1 MVHAAGSFSSPD
13 GPGPGCVHPT
23 TSAQYGVAALCEKPI
38 DLDLDRVRGSWEE
51 IKDSSAPLMLAFNPR
66 FAKSFA
72 AVQARTAAG
81 DPRPLLIIAGTE
93 ADTRTFSEN
102 GVAQAGDNAELF
114 DIPGATHFD
123 LYHRDQYVSQV
134 VIKLVDFYETP
145 LTP

>member
-1 MVHAAGSFSSPD
+1 MFAESYGYYRT
-13 GPGPGCVHPT
+13 PT
-23 TSAQYGVAALCEKPI
+23 GHHERSTGWGVARF
-38 DLDLDRVRGSWEE
+38 DLIAQFEPYRNNSW
-51 IKDSSAPLMLAFNPR
+51 LA
-66 FAKSFA
+66 
-72 AVQARTAAG
+72 
-81 DPRPLLIIAGTE
+81 PRPLLIIAGTE